1 MKAFDS
7 VAYYDK
13 VGRINGWDF
22 SQMKLTSEG
31 IGWDFYQEVVR
42 ACIPSDFLLDIGTGG
57 GEAVLAIADSAQLI
71 VGIDHSSGMIKTA
84 VQNLNRAGIPNVRF
98 MQMDAEKLLFP
109 NEFYNVVSC
118 RHSGFYAEEV
128 ARVLAPDGLFMTQ
141 QVGERD
147 KINLKAAFGRGQ
159 AYESMPETLMRG
171 YIAELSAAGFR
182 DIQFDQYYATEY
194 YETPEDLLFLLT
206 HTPIIPNF
214 GEVKGDMEV
223 FEQFVADHMTA
234 QGIITNAERFMIAA
248 RRRG

>member
-1 MKAFDS
+1 MKDFDS

-22 SQMKLTSEG
+22 SQMKFTSEG

-57 GEAVLAIADSAQLI
+57 GEAVLAIADSSQLI
-71 VGIDHSSGMIKTA
+71 VGIDHSPGMIKTA
-84 VQNLNRAGIPNVRF
+84 AQNLKRACFPNVRF
-98 MQMDAEKLLFP
+98 VQMDAENLLFP
-109 NEFYNVVSC
+109 NDFYNVVSC
-118 RHSGFYAEEV
+118 RHSGFCAEEV
-128 ARVLAPDGLFMTQ
+128 ARVLAPEGLFMTQ

-159 AYESMPETLMRG
+159 AYETMPGTLMRG

-182 DIQFDQYYATEY
+182 DIHFEEYNAVEY
-194 YETPEDLLFLLT
+194 YEAPEDLFFLLT

-214 GEVKGDMEV
+214 GEMKGDMEV
-223 FEQFVADHMTA
+223 FEQFVADHMTDR
-234 QGIITNAERFMIAA
+234 GIITNAERFMIVAK
-248 RRRG
+248 RRG